1 VLKVR
6 TTLSSIMSEAVQ
18 RNIITANPCHGIK
31 GLPSAEPRKMLCL
44 NPAEVATLAEAIDPH
59 YRTLIYVAAYTGL
72 RAGELHELR
81 WRDVDL
87 MRGRINVTRA
97 LKAWRQGTP
106 IIGKT
111 KTNKPRA
118 VDLAPHITRLLSDH
132 AALSRPGGNPG
143 GHQDTLVFTNSVG
156 TAIHQVA
163 WLRNHFK
170 PAVARAL
177 PRYALPNPQTLRF
190 HDLRHTFVSMLIA
203 QNVHPKAIHEQ
214 AGHASITTTMDRYGH
229 LLPGASDTV
238 KEALTAAFEQGQ
250 NTAPVT
256 QLRQAG

>member
-1 VLKVR
+1 
-6 TTLSSIMSEAVQ
+6 
-18 RNIITANPCHGIK
+18 
-31 GLPSAEPRKMLCL
+31 MLCL
-44 NPAEVATLAEAIDPH
+44 TPAEVATLAEAINPE

-87 MRGRINVTRA
+87 LRGRINVSRA
-97 LKAWRQGTP
+97 LKAWRQNVP

-118 VDLAPHITRLLSDH
+118 VDLAPHVVTLLT
-132 AALSRPGGNPG
+132 AAASLFPGGSPNP
-143 GHQDTLVFTNSVG
+143 DALVFTNSNG
-156 TAIHQVA
+156 SAIHQVA

-170 PAVARAL
+170 PAVKASL
-177 PRYALPNPQTLRF
+177 PRYAPPATQTLRF
-190 HDLRHTFVSMLIA
+190 HDLRHTYVSMLIA
-203 QNVHPKAIHEQ
+203 QNVHPKAIQEQ

-238 KEALTAAFEQGQ
+238 KDALSAAHATGEQ
-250 NTAPVT
+250 TAPVT